1 MNFAMMSGSFW
12 ASMREF
18 RMSNAFDELFQAED
32 LSLDRLLESDEV
44 IQETRY
50 SNKKFLDL

>member
-18 RMSNAFDELFQAED
+18 RMSNGFDELFQAEEV
-32 LSLDRLLESDEV
+32 SLDSLLDSDEV